1 MAKVL
6 VLYYS
11 SYGHIERL
19 AQAEAVGAR
28 SAGAKVDIK
37 GVPELVPNK
46 VALASHYKV
55 DQIAPVARI
64 DDLVEDDAVIFGT
77 PTRFGNM
84 AAQMKNFIDQAGA
97 LWTQDKL
104 IGKVGSVFTAR
115 LQANMAAKKR
125 QFCRFTPCSCISD
138 SSSSACPIRLKGN
151 WESKTYTASRPT
163 VPPPSLARTAHA
175 CRPRW
180 RSKRRNTRAGMSP
193 ESRMHAI
200 ACHGPTQA
208 CPLPAPSRRQRRE
221 ECLIR
226 TRRIG

>member
-37 GVPELVPNK
+37 RVPELVPNK

-64 DDLVEDDAVIFGT
+64 DDLVEYDAVIFGT

-84 AAQMKNFIDQAGA
+84 AAQMKNFIDQAGV
-97 LWTQDKL
+97 LWAQDKL
-104 IGKVGSVFTAR
+104 IGKVGSVFTA
-115 LQANMAAKKR
+115 
-125 QFCRFTPCSCISD
+125 
-138 SSSSACPIRLKGN
+138 
-151 WESKTYTASRPT
+151 TASQHGGQEATILSFHT
-163 VPPPSLARTAHA
+163 VLLHLGFIVVGLPYSFKGQLGIKDVHGATPYGATTVVGADGARMPSALEIEAAQYQGRHV
-175 CRPRW
+175 
-180 RSKRRNTRAGMSP
+180 AGI
-193 ESRMHAI
+193 AD
-200 ACHGPTQA
+200 ACHRVARPDA
-208 CPLPAPSRRQRRE
+208 AMPLASGIAAAAP
-221 ECLIR
+221 
-226 TRRIG
+226 